1 MRSAIR
7 RVAALLLAAA
17 PLAAAAQ
24 AAHDPAAWLAEL
36 DRIEAGMAQHYANLD
51 WVRDERHLDLAALDR
66 RTRDRLGRSRTIA
79 EAETAMRD
87 FVTAFRDPHLQFAR
101 PDRAP
106 AAGSETA
113 PPAVADCNAG
123 GYRNDQA
130 RFAPG
135 LARLPGWR
143 LLESGEFPVATAGA
157 TGFLRIG
164 SFREQDYGDA
174 CQRAFR
180 GGMSERQLQL
190 AVRTHLQR
198 ALEAAIGRLKAARIG
213 RLVVDVTGNGGGSE
227 WNREAAALFT
237 SRTLRR
243 AEPRLAAPLCDRR
256 SVWRD
261 ARPCPVFSGTPETVT
276 LAGAGTWTGSVWV
289 LIDHGSASA
298 AEEFAGWLRDN
309 DVARLVGETSFGA
322 GCGYVDGGAPVPL
335 TVASVVLKMPNCA
348 RFTAAGR
355 NEIEGWTPDIVLPA
369 AQGDLDVWARA
380 LAAALT
386 REARP

>member
-1 MRSAIR
+1 MRSR
-7 RVAALLLAAA
+7 DSPRTGQ
-17 PLAAAAQ
+17 Q
-24 AAHDPAAWLAEL
+24 AS
-36 DRIEAGMAQHYANLD
+36 EATQL
-51 WVRDERHLDLAALDR
+51 
-66 RTRDRLGRSRTIA
+66 
-79 EAETAMRD
+79 
-87 FVTAFRDPHLQFAR
+87 PQ
-101 PDRAP
+101 
-106 AAGSETA
+106 
-113 PPAVADCNAG
+113 
-123 GYRNDQA
+123 
-130 RFAPG
+130 
-135 LARLPGWR
+135 RLP
-143 LLESGEFPVATAGA
+143 L
-157 TGFLRIG
+157 
-164 SFREQDYGDA
+164 
-174 CQRAFR
+174 
-180 GGMSERQLQL
+180 
-190 AVRTHLQR
+190 
-198 ALEAAIGRLKAARIG
+198 
-213 RLVVDVTGNGGGSE
+213 
-227 WNREAAALFT
+227 
-237 SRTLRR
+237 
-243 AEPRLAAPLCDRR
+243 RR